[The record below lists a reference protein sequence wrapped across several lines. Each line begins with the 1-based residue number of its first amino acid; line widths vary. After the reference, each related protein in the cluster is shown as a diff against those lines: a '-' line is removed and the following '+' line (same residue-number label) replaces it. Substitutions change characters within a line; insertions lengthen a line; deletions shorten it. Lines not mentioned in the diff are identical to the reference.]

1 MFENSSV
8 TKSVPFLFAK
18 ISMMSSFDPGLFD
31 IIRYSKDDSL
41 LCAVAAI
48 PPSPAPLLR
57 RR

>member
-18 ISMMSSFDPGLFD
+18 ISMISSFDPGLFD

-41 LCAVAAI
+41 LCAFAAI
-48 PPSPAPLLR
+48 PSSPAPLR